1 MLPAWRTSAGYAEWR
16 RSPTTVELVSGVGG
30 TSNDFDLG
38 LAFTI
43 ILLTRVS
50 IEGRGKVEDYLVLII
65 KISVYLH

>member
-1 MLPAWRTSAGYAEWR
+1 MLPAWRTSSGEAEWR
-16 RSPTTVELVSGVGG
+16 RSPTTLEPVSGVGG

-43 ILLTRVS
+43 TLLTRVS